1 MGNDLV
7 GKRWD
12 AACAK
17 ARESR
22 PWPRDEQDALALVY
36 YLIATHE
43 SVEVEG
49 ISTQSVRYRIDNPF
63 VLQQQLTELIPGPR
77 SGPSLDAAAAMAERT
92 RTRLAEAEADANE
105 SSGQHPVEGR
115 IRHVWNSMQ
124 GVHFEDRED
133 SLMSDEV
140 GITLAEGHRWR
151 DTGVNL
157 FEQAVGKLRASL
169 DRELLSAGGHPS
181 LGATVEVTDGVHVG
195 RTGSVSAVS
204 WQADHERHT
213 IEPAP
218 ESFTVR
224 FSDLYESID
233 IAAAD
238 VTALPEWDR
247 NFVVVHAGGPFPT
260 EWSASVLLADADEK
274 SLWRQTVLDALRDGW
289 TGFGRLVVFVPRQGD
304 GSQMAAEHH
313 DWVSRAASC
322 ADEIIVRCL
331 PGVSAPLQRGLLAD
345 IPTAAVC
352 GRLVVMVPGGE
363 PNQLLSR
370 WLEQHAAPVAG
381 GAAEAA
387 SIALKR
393 IERGSER
400 KGGERDV
407 PLLAARTTGYF
418 WWSSALRD
426 AGRALISAE
435 MEWVHSNEDTGHEAL
450 WWSMRARI
458 RHADYHVTSELLLC
472 HPMMTS
478 VVAYRRREKW
488 TDCEI
493 VLVPCD
499 NSLSNIP
506 VREAPKGLA
515 LRLPTI
521 LTDFSGGSDH
531 RERSRRTLHELFDI
545 DGIDMDR
552 LRTLGGRNDSSLVA
566 ANRNVTVLELTE
578 DELASLLGRDDGA
591 TDGPAGP
598 PLVICRVADL
608 LAEPVCDWATLGAIT
623 RAVMPTWP
631 PASGDFYTGRM

>member
-1 MGNDLV
+1 M
-7 GKRWD
+7 
-12 AACAK
+12 
-17 ARESR
+17 
-22 PWPRDEQDALALVY
+22 VY
-36 YLIATHE
+36 YLIATNE
-43 SVEVEG
+43 AVEVDG
-49 ISTQSVRYRIDNPF
+49 ISTQSVRYRLDNPF

-77 SGPSLDAAAAMAERT
+77 SEPSPDAAAAMAERA
-92 RTRLAEAEADANE
+92 RTRLAEAEADEHA
-105 SSGQHPVEGR
+105 SSEQSSVAGR
-115 IRHVWNSMQ
+115 IRRVWKSMQ

-133 SLMSDEV
+133 SLMSDEI
-140 GITLAEGHRWR
+140 GITLAEEHRWR

-157 FEQAVGKLRASL
+157 FEQAVGKLRTRL
-169 DRELLSAGGHPS
+169 DRELLGAGGHPGLS
-181 LGATVEVTDGVHVG
+181 ATVEVTGGLHAG
-195 RTGSVSAVS
+195 RTGSVSAVN
-204 WQADHERHT
+204 WQADHEQHT
-213 IEPAP
+213 IGPAP

-233 IAAAD
+233 IAVGD

-247 NFVVVHAGGPFPT
+247 TFVVVHAGEPFPT
-260 EWSASVLLADADEK
+260 EWNACVLLADADAK
-274 SLWRQTVLDALRDGW
+274 SLWRQTALDALREAW

-304 GSQMAAEHH
+304 GSPMTTEH
-313 DWVSRAASC
+313 DEWVTRAVSC
-322 ADEIIVRCL
+322 ADEIIVRC
-331 PGVSAPLQRGLLAD
+331 PSGAAGPLQQGLLAD
-345 IPTAAVC
+345 SPTAAVC
-352 GRLVVMVPGGE
+352 GRLVVMAPDGE
-363 PNQLLSR
+363 PDPLLSR
-370 WLEQHAAPVAG
+370 WLERHAAPVAD

-387 SIALKR
+387 AIA
-393 IERGSER
+393 IERIGRGRDR

-426 AGRALISAE
+426 AGRALVSAE
-435 MEWVHSNEDTGHEAL
+435 IEWVHNDEDTGHRAL

-488 TDCEI
+488 TDCEL
-493 VLVPCD
+493 VLVPCG
-499 NSLSNIP
+499 NSLSSSP

-521 LTDFSGGSDH
+521 LTDFSGGGDQ
-531 RERSRRTLHELFDI
+531 RERGRRTLHELLGLDDI
-545 DGIDMDR
+545 DTDR

-578 DELASLLGRDDGA
+578 DELASLSSRNNGA
-591 TDGPAGP
+591 TGSAAGT
-598 PLVICRVADL
+598 PLVIYRVADL
-608 LAEPVCDWATLGAIT
+608 LAEPVCDWATVGAIT